1 MLIAR
6 VSQQM
11 LIEFL
16 ILTKIVYYD
25 NLPTDGNKVSFT
37 ASFIGSK

>member
-1 MLIAR
+1 MLTAH

-11 LIEFL
+11 LIGFL
-16 ILTKIVYYD
+16 ILTKIYYD
-25 NLPTDGNKVSFT
+25 NLPTDGSKVSFT